1 MKIDLEQI
9 KTNDKFHWEKSGFV
23 YSGFVKTCDE
33 LVKGHRCGS
42 RPGKNAFLYGVRLH
56 YTRGSLPISWKSCS
70 RDNAVQVTECSNP
83 QVLTCIR
90 PGLGFYAVPFGHA
103 RKF

>member
-1 MKIDLEQI
+1 MKNHLEQI
-9 KTNDKFHWEKSGFV
+9 KKNKLEKSGFA
-23 YSGFVKTCDE
+23 YSGFVKTCVE

-42 RPGKNAFLYGVRLH
+42 RPGKNAFLYGLRLH

-90 PGLGFYAVPFGHA
+90 QGLGFYAVPFGHA